1 MSRVPIVEVRD
12 LKAGYG
18 DKTILDDINFDVYPG
33 EIFMIVGVSGCG
45 KTTLLQNM
53 IGLLKPFVGD
63 VLIDKQSICWA
74 TELQRLP
81 ILRKIGVLY
90 QSGALFGSMN
100 LLKNIALPLEEL
112 TELSQDAILE
122 IAHNKLKIVGLEDFY
137 DYMPAD
143 ISGGMRKRAAIA
155 RAMVLDPEI
164 LFLDEPSSGLD
175 PIISSEIDQLIVN
188 LAGILGTTF
197 VIVSHSVLSIYKIA
211 ERVILLHNSKII
223 AEGSPLELRHSSNPF
238 VKKFFGSK
246 LLV

>member
-1 MSRVPIVEVRD
+1 MNRLPIVEVQN
-12 LKAGYG
+12 LKVGYG
-18 DKTILDDINFDVYPG
+18 ENIILDGINFNVYPG

-53 IGLLKPFVGD
+53 IGLLKPFAGNI
-63 VLIDKQSICWA
+63 LIDKQNICQA

-100 LLKNIALPLEEL
+100 LLKNVALPLEEL
-112 TELSQDAILE
+112 TELPQDAILE
-122 IAHNKLKIVGLEDFY
+122 IAHEKLKIVGLGDFY
-137 DYMPAD
+137 NYMPAD
-143 ISGGMRKRAAIA
+143 ISGGMRKRASIA
-155 RAMVLDPEI
+155 RAMALDPKI

-211 ERVILLHNSKII
+211 ERVILLHNGKII
-223 AEGSPLELRHSSNPF
+223 AEGPPLELRQSSHPF
-238 VKKFFGSK
+238 VKKFFGST
-246 LLV
+246 LEV